1 MNDFRIICR
10 ACSYDCKYDLLADY
24 DTVQNCAVAKLV
36 VTCQNCGR
44 TDTVEANAPKRDLL
58 PIDADPE
65 VVEAIREAI
74 G

>member
-1 MNDFRIICR
+1 
-10 ACSYDCKYDLLADY
+10 LADY

-65 VVEAIREAI
+65 VVAAIKEAI